1 MEVKQIA
8 NILNTVINSEQL
20 GESAVVNEDLS
31 NIVDVGK
38 QLNSSSTFDNN
49 FDNFTKA
56 LIDRIG
62 LTLFDTKKYKGFAP
76 NIMRTGWEYGSA
88 LQKVRCDLPD
98 AENNASW
105 TLADLSNGSTVD
117 PFIISKPSIKA
128 KYFNKKT
135 TFDIPITLS
144 QEAVKEAF
152 LSAENMNNFFSMIE
166 NRVAFKMELCT
177 DAMSMR
183 TINNLIANK
192 INSKKNVI
200 NLLADYNTKTG
211 KTLKADNCLSDSEF
225 LRYAAK
231 EIMLYKKYI
240 QNASVLYNNDGYVTF
255 TPPDSLQLVML
266 TDVAKGFEVDLYS
279 NTYNDEFIKITNY
292 SDVPYWQGSGTNNS
306 FAEHSTLNIT
316 AVDTDGKEFT
326 VNQSGIIGTMFDQNA
341 AMICNTNFRTTSI
354 YNPKAEYWNYF
365 YKFDCMYLNDLA
377 ENCIVFIVADATE

>member
-1 MEVKQIA
+1 MEIKQIA
-8 NILNTVINSEQL
+8 SILNTVINSEQL

-38 QLNSSSTFDNN
+38 QLSSSSTFDNN
-49 FDNFTKA
+49 FDNFTKS

-62 LTLFDTKKYKGFAP
+62 LTLFDTKQYKGFAP

-152 LSAENMNNFFSMIE
+152 LSAENMNSFFSMIE

-192 INSKKNVI
+192 INSNKNVI

-211 KTLKADNCLSDSEF
+211 KTLKADKCLSDPEF

-266 TDVAKGFEVDLYS
+266 TEVAKSLEVDLYS
-279 NTYNDEFIKITNY
+279 TTYNDEFIKITNY
-292 SDVPYWQGSGTNNS
+292 SEVPYWQGSGTNNS
-306 FAEHSTLNIT
+306 FVEHSTLNIK
-316 AVDTDGKEFT
+316 AVDTDGQEFT
-326 VNQSGIIGTMFDQNA
+326 VNQSGIIGAMFDQNA